1 MTTVRR
7 RIQRL
12 PRPPTAAEARRLAR
26 VQQKHEQLAKEQAAL
41 KRWMTKLKR
50 AFHTVEKQQQR
61 IARLERLLADLE
73 QSS

>member
-1 MTTVRR
+1 MANVRR
-7 RIQRL
+7 RIQR
-12 PRPPTAAEARRLAR
+12 RTSQPTAAEARHQARL
-26 VQQKHEQLAKEQAAL
+26 QKKHDQLAKEQAAR

-61 IARLERLLADLE
+61 IARLERQLADLE